1 MPAFNQMQVNQ
12 KIAVGF
18 AAGVRA
24 LMRQDPDIIMI
35 GEIRDP
41 ETAAMAIQA
50 ALTGHLV
57 LSTIHTDDSCSVISR
72 LLDLKVDAYLIRAT
86 LIAVMAQRLVKLLC
100 PQCKKSELTSGDY
113 FSVNQ
118 ASAVGCKS
126 CRDTGYSGRQGIYE
140 ILHCHEALKQFI
152 ERPFDLARLKR
163 QAVENGMR
171 TLSDAGRKAV
181 TLGLTT
187 KEEITRVLVDTV
199 QTSGGMYQ
207 HGLFAANVIH

>member
-1 MPAFNQMQVNQ
+1 
-12 KIAVGF
+12 
-18 AAGVRA
+18 
-24 LMRQDPDIIMI
+24 
-35 GEIRDP
+35 
-41 ETAAMAIQA
+41 
-50 ALTGHLV
+50 
-57 LSTIHTDDSCSVISR
+57 
-72 LLDLKVDAYLIRAT
+72 
-86 LIAVMAQRLVKLLC
+86 MAQRLVKLLC

-118 ASAVGCKS
+118 VSAVGCKS

-152 ERPFDLARLKR
+152 EKPFDLARLKR

-199 QTSGGMYQ
+199 
-207 HGLFAANVIH
+207 